1 MIALTAMRNFATGLR
16 RGNGVRVRQGLE
28 RWVMLCVIPAIA
40 LTVAARQ
47 LYLSTTDDLSTWK
60 GAAWACSRGP
70 RRLPATS
77 KSILSFQMAAAIRC
91 YGLPRNKKSSRR
103 RFSIIRANAICGAL
117 ANSIKATTWW
127 ASTTR
132 VPLNVF
138 DGDGQKVRD
147 GTEQLYDLYAAHP
160 RTASEPAGF
169 GVEIEY
175 WKATY
180 DLKTREYVGALVR
193 TYKLED

>member
-1 MIALTAMRNFATGLR
+1 MS
-16 RGNGVRVRQGLE
+16 VRQGLE
-28 RWVMLCVIPAIA
+28 RWVMLCAIPAIA
-40 LTVAARQ
+40 LAVAARQ

-60 GAAWACSRGP
+60 GGGMGMFAGSELTTRYAKVYLRFPDGSRQP
-70 RRLPATS
+70 LLRLTEKQEELKRQALNYPS
-77 KSILSFQMAAAIRC
+77 E
-91 YGLPRNKKSSRR
+91 RNLRS
-103 RFSIIRANAICGAL
+103 L

-132 VPLNVF
+132 IPLNVF
-138 DGDGQKVRD
+138 DKDGQKVRD

-160 RTASEPAGF
+160 RTASEPAAF
-169 GVEIEY
+169 VVEIEY

-180 DLKTREYVGALVR
+180 DPKTREYGGALTR